1 MTDRGKEVVE
11 GLIVG
16 VLFWGLLFGTVVMLM
31 QRACA
36 S

>member
-1 MTDRGKEVVE
+1 MTDRGKEVVTGIAT
-11 GLIVG
+11 GL
-16 VLFWGLLFGTVVMLM
+16 LFWTVIFGTVVMLM